1 MVHKKIKAELHKKL
15 PEKVDMNCG
24 RVRSD
29 FVDRITK
36 SAMELRWG
44 MEQKMNQ
51 TVVFVEEA
59 VQRAISLKDKSQTEV
74 EAVLRELGEKKDALE
89 SLKAQLKGF
98 MGERQKQ

>member
-1 MVHKKIKAELHKKL
+1 MIKAELQKKL

-36 SAMELRWG
+36 SAIELRWG

-51 TVVFVEEA
+51 TVAFVEEA
-59 VQRAISLKDKSQTEV
+59 VQKAMNLREKSQEEV
-74 EAVLRELGEKKDALE
+74 EATLKELGKKKALLE
-89 SLKAQLKGF
+89 GIKEQLKSLL
-98 MGERQKQ
+98 EEAAA